1 MERRDFFRKLG
12 IGVAAVVAAPM
23 VMAEIT
29 KPKLRLNIREGK
41 SFLDAGYVYAPY
53 VPLQLTPTKNENV
66 FYVATNGLDSNP
78 GTHSQPFATLNRGFN
93 ALMAGST
100 LYVMSGSYS
109 IN

>member
-78 GTHSQPFATLNRGFN
+78 GTHSRPFATLNHAFN
-93 ALMAGST
+93 KITTGDT
-100 LYVMSGSYS
+100 LYIISGAY
-109 IN
+109 